1 MPERTL
7 RRRAFSPAVREA
19 LAVVA
24 FYTGVAVFATWPLAR
39 HPLGGFYGFGNDNW
53 GGIWVFGWIH
63 DAYLGPTKA
72 SFSPELEAP
81 YGYEV
86 PEHALQ
92 PLDRLLS
99 LLFGGFDQGLGTYN
113 AQVFLSFV
121 LAGCTMYILA
131 RYLTGS
137 PLAAAI
143 AGFAFTFSPFHL
155 SMAMQYNALASIQ
168 WLPLYVL
175 ALIVTLRHGRLRDA
189 ALTGIAFALVAYTS
203 YYYAWF
209 VIWFTLIVGAVF
221 VARLAWSRHRA
232 SGLSWRQVK
241 AFLRL
246 AVTRVALGAAVA
258 LVLAGPFLLPSLRAS
273 SSEAALEARHP
284 LTEAVRYSAR
294 PWMFFVP
301 PHDNPIAGDRVEP
314 WVLQHLYDSPVHEQS
329 LYIGY
334 ALLLLAL
341 LSALRLPRSAGA
353 DGDRAQFSR
362 PLLIA
367 GAIAG
372 VVIAL
377 GPYIPLDADYW
388 RLWAQPAET
397 RHIPSI
403 GLPMF
408 SIAPIFR
415 FFSRADVL
423 VSVSL
428 AALAA
433 VGFARLER
441 RWTGRGSRVA
451 LAGVTLAIMALEY
464 TNAPP
469 HVWFDAAAPPWV
481 TAVGGLPKNAK
492 VVDYPVSSLSSPRS
506 LYYMFWQR
514 EHGRPTVNPSATA
527 RSAAFAASIQSP
539 DEAATGRA
547 LHEAGIDY
555 AIIHTALPPQ
565 TTVPYQPG
573 LPDDS
578 MPANSGAV
586 NPWFQRVARTPDAVI
601 YRVLGSPQQTS
612 GAVIRAGEGFGSPEP
627 EAGTTARW
635 LEAPSGTLDLF
646 VTGRPRRLTAQF
658 SLGSFARPR
667 TVSISLGPRRLAT
680 FDVPAG
686 SYPVHA
692 VPLGRLGAGRYV
704 LRLEAKPGP
713 QSIQATT
720 GAPDPRSVSVRL
732 REPVSVTAST
742 R

>member
-1 MPERTL
+1 MI
-7 RRRAFSPAVREA
+7 RRRAFSPVVWEA
-19 LAVVA
+19 LAVLA
-24 FYTGVAVFATWPLAR
+24 LYTGVAVFATWPLAR

-63 DAYLGPTKA
+63 DAYLGPERA
-72 SFSPELEAP
+72 SVSPDLETP
-81 YGYEV
+81 FGYQIA
-86 PEHALQ
+86 EHALQ

-99 LLFGGFDQGLGTYN
+99 LLLGGFDQGLGTYN

-121 LAGCTMYILA
+121 LAGCTMYLLA

-137 PLAAAI
+137 PLAAAV

-155 SMAMQYNALASIQ
+155 AMAMQYNALASIQ
-168 WLPLYVL
+168 WLPLYLL
-175 ALIVTLRHGRLRDA
+175 ALLVTLRHGRLRDA
-189 ALTGIAFALVAYTS
+189 ALTGAAFALVAFTS

-209 VIWFTLIVGAVF
+209 TIWFTLIVGVVF
-221 VARLAWSRHRA
+221 VARLAWARHRA
-232 SGLSWRQVK
+232 SALTWSAVNR
-241 AFLRL
+241 FLRL
-246 AVTRVALGAAVA
+246 GVTRVALGAAVA
-258 LVLAGPFLLPSLRAS
+258 LVLAGPFLVPSLRAS
-273 SSEAALEARHP
+273 SSETALEARHP

-294 PWMFFVP
+294 PWMFFIP

-314 WVLQHLYDSPVHEQS
+314 WVMSHLYDSPVHEQS
-329 LYIGY
+329 VYLGY
-334 ALLLLAL
+334 MLLAL
-341 LSALRLPRSAGA
+341 AAIGLWRMRREPGEVAE
-353 DGDRAQFSR
+353 RARFAR
-362 PLLIA
+362 PLLVA
-367 GAIAG
+367 GAIAAF
-372 VVIAL
+372 VITL
-377 GPYIPLDADYW
+377 GPYIPLDGDYW
-388 RLWAQPAET
+388 RLWAQPNAT
-397 RHIPSI
+397 RHLPSI

-408 SIAPIFR
+408 TLAPIFR

-423 VSVSL
+423 LSMCL

-433 VGFARLER
+433 IGFARLER
-441 RWTGRGSRVA
+441 RFDARGARLA
-451 LAGVTLAIMALEY
+451 LAGAVLTLMGLEY

-469 HVWFDAAAPPWV
+469 HIWFDATAPPWV
-481 TAVGGLPKNAK
+481 TAVRALPKNAK

-514 EHGRPTVNPSATA
+514 EHGRPTVNPPGTT
-527 RSAAFAASIQSP
+527 RSQAFAASIQSP

-578 MPANSGAV
+578 MPANSGAL

-601 YRVLGSPQQTS
+601 YRVLGSPRQTA
-612 GAVIRAGEGFGSPEP
+612 GAVVRPGEGFGPPEP

-635 LEAPSGTLDLF
+635 LQEPSGTLDLF
-646 VTGRPRRLTAQF
+646 VTGRPRHLTALF
-658 SLGSFARPR
+658 SLASFARPR
-667 TVSISLGPRRLAT
+667 LVSISLGRRRLAT
-680 FDVPAG
+680 FEVPAG
-686 SYPVHA
+686 SYPVRP
-692 VPLGRLGAGRYV
+692 VPLGRLAAGRYV

-732 REPVSVTAST
+732 REPVSITAST